1 MVNQVSDNIYKVQ
14 NFTNISSDVTVTSSR
29 IFKWFQ
35 VDIET
40 PVAFT
45 SGTVT
50 IYYRAYGM
58 SVYKP
63 LLDSSGQN
71 ITISLANPKII
82 VVQDFAIS
90 DIKLVVSGA
99 DSGKTFNASTIL
111 SYDNA
116 PISVG
121 V

>member
-1 MVNQVSDNIYKVQ
+1 MANQVRDNIYKVQ
-14 NFTNISSDVTVTSSR
+14 NFTNVSSDVSVTSSR

-45 SGTVT
+45 AGTVT
-50 IYYRAYGM
+50 LYYRAYNM

-63 LLDSSGQN
+63 LLDSSGQA
-71 ITISLANPKII
+71 ITISLANPKI
-82 VVQDFAIS
+82 VVAQDFAIS
-90 DIKLVVSGA
+90 DVKLVVTGA
-99 DSGKTFNASTIL
+99 DSGKTFNASVIM